1 MAIIK
6 LMSLE
11 TKTELVNGEYQIIV
25 TSQGPVL
32 FNTNEMI
39 LANDTK
45 DTGGAYIQYKRAL
58 IGTMYT
64 KENIEEIMNLI
75 NKAK

>member
-1 MAIIK
+1 MPIIK
-6 LMSLE
+6 LTSLE
-11 TKTELVNGEYQIIV
+11 TSTELINGEYKIKVI
-25 TSQGPVL
+25 SQSEIL

-39 LANDTK
+39 LANDKK

-64 KENIEEIMNLI
+64 KENIDQIMELI